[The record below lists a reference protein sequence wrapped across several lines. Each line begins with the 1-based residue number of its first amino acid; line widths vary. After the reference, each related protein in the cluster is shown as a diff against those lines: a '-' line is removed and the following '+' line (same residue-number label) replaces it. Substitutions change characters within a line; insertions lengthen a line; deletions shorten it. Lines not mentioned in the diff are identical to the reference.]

1 MPNYRLKPRL
11 ESWKEEQKLGKKK
24 KKNMQLSTILLVWG
38 LADKVGEKI
47 SKLETLVQDF
57 AKPGG
62 HKMPQINIWA
72 RVTKSG

>member
-1 MPNYRLKPRL
+1 
-11 ESWKEEQKLGKKK
+11 
-24 KKNMQLSTILLVWG
+24 MQLSTILLVWE

-62 HKMPQINIWA
+62 HKLPQINIRA
-72 RVTKSG
+72 CVTKSG

>member
-1 MPNYRLKPRL
+1 
-11 ESWKEEQKLGKKK
+11 
-24 KKNMQLSTILLVWG
+24 MQLSTILLVWG

>member
-1 MPNYRLKPRL
+1 
-11 ESWKEEQKLGKKK
+11 
-24 KKNMQLSTILLVWG
+24 
-38 LADKVGEKI
+38 VGEKI

-72 RVTKSG
+72 RVTKPG

>member
-11 ESWKEEQKLGKKK
+11 ESWKEEQKLEKKK

-72 RVTKSG
+72 RVTKPG